1 MDHPV
6 AVRADQSE
14 ILESCCGLACL
25 MEWFDMVAFNEPFA
39 SFAVDLTKVKAA
51 GFTGNLSVGLKGCFD
66 LLLL

>member
-14 ILESCCGLACL
+14 IAESCRGLACL
-25 MEWFDMVAFNEPFA
+25 MERFDVVAFNEPFA